1 MEMDLK
7 VGDKAIIVNSKH
19 HSKYNFR
26 KCTVESINRD
36 KVFVTVFGENY
47 SSEFW
52 LKRNEL
58 IPLIYE
64 NYEDCV
70 KYGVD
75 LKRIL
80 DLFNEYKGYYDYL
93 CKIVDE
99 ISDDCGKKDEEI
111 KSLKK
116 QNNQLMDKNASLKE
130 QLEYEQCKL
139 QQIRERCYKE
149 NDTENFDRGRYC
161 MMTFTSDRQPKI
173 IEMQGELE
181 KLRIAVDVLSCR
193 LAEYQKER

>member
-75 LKRIL
+75 LKRMVE
-80 DLFNEYKGYYDYL
+80 LFNEYRGNYDCL
-93 CKIVDE
+93 CELAEELNADYN
-99 ISDDCGKKDEEI
+99 KKDEEI

-116 QNNQLMDKNASLKE
+116 QNNQLMDENASLKE
-130 QLEYEQCKL
+130 QLEHEQYRL
-139 QQIRERCYKE
+139 HQT
-149 NDTENFDRGRYC
+149 TE
-161 MMTFTSDRQPKI
+161 
-173 IEMQGELE
+173 QGELE
-181 KLRIAVDVLSCR
+181 KLRIAVDVLPCR

>member
-36 KVFVTVFGENY
+36 KVFVTVFGETY
-47 SSEFW
+47 RSEFW

-58 IPLIYE
+58 IPLTYE
-64 NYEDCV
+64 NYEDCI

-75 LKRIL
+75 LKRMVE
-80 DLFNEYKGYYDYL
+80 LFNEYRGNYDCL
-93 CKIVDE
+93 CE
-99 ISDDCGKKDEEI
+99 IAEVSNTDCNKKDDEI

-130 QLEYEQCKL
+130 QLEHEQCKL
-139 QQIRERCYKE
+139 QQIRERCYTE

-173 IEMQGELE
+173 IEMQGEVE

>member
-70 KYGVD
+70 KCGVD

-93 CKIVDE
+93 CKIADE

-130 QLEYEQCKL
+130 QLEHEQCKL
-139 QQIRERCYKE
+139 QQIRERCYTE

-173 IEMQGELE
+173 IEMQGEVE

>member
-99 ISDDCGKKDEEI
+99 ISDDCDKKDEEI

-130 QLEYEQCKL
+130 QLEHEQCKL
-139 QQIRERCYKE
+139 QQIRERCYTE

-173 IEMQGELE
+173 IEMQGEVE

>member
-1 MEMDLK
+1 MDLK

-19 HSKYNFR
+19 HSKYNFQ

-70 KYGVD
+70 KCGVD

-130 QLEYEQCKL
+130 QLEYDQCKL
-139 QQIRERCYKE
+139 QQIRERCYTE

-173 IEMQGELE
+173 IEMQGEVE

>member
-1 MEMDLK
+1 MDLR

-75 LKRIL
+75 LKGMVE
-80 DLFNEYKGYYDYL
+80 LFNEYRGNYDCL
-93 CKIVDE
+93 CELAEVLNADYNN
-99 ISDDCGKKDEEI
+99 KDEEI

-130 QLEYEQCKL
+130 QLEHEQCKL
-139 QQIRERCYKE
+139 QQIRERCYTE

-173 IEMQGELE
+173 IEMQGEVE

>member
-130 QLEYEQCKL
+130 QLEHEQYKL
-139 QQIRERCYKE
+139 QQIRERCYTE

-173 IEMQGELE
+173 IEMQGEVE

>member
-70 KYGVD
+70 KYGVG
-75 LKRIL
+75 LRRIL
-80 DLFNEYKGYYDYL
+80 DLFNE
-93 CKIVDE
+93 
-99 ISDDCGKKDEEI
+99 
-111 KSLKK
+111 
-116 QNNQLMDKNASLKE
+116 
-130 QLEYEQCKL
+130 
-139 QQIRERCYKE
+139 
-149 NDTENFDRGRYC
+149 
-161 MMTFTSDRQPKI
+161 
-173 IEMQGELE
+173 
-181 KLRIAVDVLSCR
+181 
-193 LAEYQKER
+193 

>member
-93 CKIVDE
+93 CKIVEE
-99 ISDDCGKKDEEI
+99 ISDDCGKKDDEI

-130 QLEYEQCKL
+130 QLEHEQCKL
-139 QQIRERCYKE
+139 QQIRERCYTE

-173 IEMQGELE
+173 IEMQGEVE

>member
-1 MEMDLK
+1 MKMDLK

-130 QLEYEQCKL
+130 QLEHEQYKL
-139 QQIRERCYKE
+139 QQIRERCYTE

>member
-19 HSKYNFR
+19 HSKYNFQ
-26 KCTVESINRD
+26 KCTVESINGD

-130 QLEYEQCKL
+130 QLEHEQCKL
-139 QQIRERCYKE
+139 QQIRERCYTE

-173 IEMQGELE
+173 IEMQGEVE

-193 LAEYQKER
+193 WAEYQKER

>member
-19 HSKYNFR
+19 HSKYNFQ

-139 QQIRERCYKE
+139 QQIRERCYTE

-161 MMTFTSDRQPKI
+161 VMTFTSDRQPKI

-181 KLRIAVDVLSCR
+181 KLRITVDVLSCR

>member
-7 VGDKAIIVNSKH
+7 VCDKAIIVNSKH
-19 HSKYNFR
+19 HSEYNFR
-26 KCTVESINRD
+26 KCTVESIKGD
-36 KVFVTVFGENY
+36 KVFVAISGETY
-47 SSEFW
+47 RSEFW
-52 LKRNEL
+52 LERNEL
-58 IPLIYE
+58 IPLTYA

-75 LKRIL
+75 LNVMV
-80 DLFNEYKGYYDYL
+80 DLFNEYKGYCDCLCELAEELNADYN
-93 CKIVDE
+93 
-99 ISDDCGKKDEEI
+99 KKDEEI

-139 QQIRERCYKE
+139 QQIRERCYTE

-161 MMTFTSDRQPKI
+161 VMTFTSDRQPKI

>member
-130 QLEYEQCKL
+130 QLEHEQCKL
-139 QQIRERCYKE
+139 QQIRERCYTE

-161 MMTFTSDRQPKI
+161 MMTFTSNRQPKI
-173 IEMQGELE
+173 IEMQGEVE

>member
-1 MEMDLK
+1 MKMDLK

-19 HSKYNFR
+19 HSKYNFQ

-75 LKRIL
+75 IKTMV
-80 DLFNEYKGYYDYL
+80 DLFNEYKGYYECICIAASEVGKNYN
-93 CKIVDE
+93 KI
-99 ISDDCGKKDEEI
+99 DEEI
-111 KSLKK
+111 ESLKK

-139 QQIRERCYKE
+139 QQIRERCYTE

-193 LAEYQKER
+193 LAECQKER

>member
-93 CKIVDE
+93 CKIADE

-130 QLEYEQCKL
+130 RLEHEQCKL
-139 QQIRERCYKE
+139 QQIRERCYTE

-173 IEMQGELE
+173 IEMQGEVE
-181 KLRIAVDVLSCR
+181 KLRIAVDVLLCR

>member
-36 KVFVTVFGENY
+36 EVFVTVFGENY

-75 LKRIL
+75 LKGMVE
-80 DLFNEYKGYYDYL
+80 LFNEYRGNYDCL
-93 CKIVDE
+93 CELAEVLNADYN
-99 ISDDCGKKDEEI
+99 KKDEEI

-130 QLEYEQCKL
+130 QLEHEQCKL
-139 QQIRERCYKE
+139 QQIRERCYTE

-173 IEMQGELE
+173 IEMQGEVE

>member
-19 HSKYNFR
+19 HSKYNFQ

-93 CKIVDE
+93 CKIADE

-130 QLEYEQCKL
+130 QLEHEQCKL
-139 QQIRERCYKE
+139 QQIRERCYTE

-173 IEMQGELE
+173 IEMQGEVE

>member
-1 MEMDLK
+1 MKMDLK

-93 CKIVDE
+93 CKIADE

-139 QQIRERCYKE
+139 QQIRERCYTE

>member
-70 KYGVD
+70 KCGVD

-93 CKIVDE
+93 CKIVEE
-99 ISDDCGKKDEEI
+99 ISDDCGKKDDEI

-116 QNNQLMDKNASLKE
+116 QNNKLMDENASLKE
-130 QLEYEQCKL
+130 QLEHEQCKL
-139 QQIRERCYKE
+139 QQIRERCYTE

-173 IEMQGELE
+173 IEMQGEVE

>member
-7 VGDKAIIVNSKH
+7 AGDKAIIVNSKH

-70 KYGVD
+70 KCGVD

-93 CKIVDE
+93 CKIADE

-130 QLEYEQCKL
+130 QLEHEQCKL
-139 QQIRERCYKE
+139 QQIRERCYTE

-173 IEMQGELE
+173 IEMQGEVE

>member
-1 MEMDLK
+1 MKMDLK

-19 HSKYNFR
+19 HSKYNFQ
-26 KCTVESINRD
+26 KCTVESINGD

-75 LKRIL
+75 LKTMV
-80 DLFNEYKGYYDYL
+80 DLFNEYKGYYECICIAANEVGKDYN
-93 CKIVDE
+93 KI
-99 ISDDCGKKDEEI
+99 DEEI

-139 QQIRERCYKE
+139 QQIRERCYTE

-173 IEMQGELE
+173 IEMQGEVE

>member
-130 QLEYEQCKL
+130 QLEHEQCKL
-139 QQIRERCYKE
+139 QQIRERCYTE

-173 IEMQGELE
+173 IEMQGEVE
-181 KLRIAVDVLSCR
+181 KLRIAVDVLFCR

>member
-7 VGDKAIIVNSKH
+7 VGDKAIIINSKH

-93 CKIVDE
+93 CKIADE

-130 QLEYEQCKL
+130 QLEHEQCKL
-139 QQIRERCYKE
+139 QQIRERCYTE

-173 IEMQGELE
+173 IEMQGEVE
-181 KLRIAVDVLSCR
+181 KLRIAVDVLSYR

>member
-19 HSKYNFR
+19 HSEYNFR
-26 KCTVESINRD
+26 KCTVESIKGD
-36 KVFVTVFGENY
+36 KVFAAIFGETY
-47 SSEFW
+47 RVEFW
-52 LKRNEL
+52 LERNEL
-58 IPLIYE
+58 IPLTYE
-64 NYEDCV
+64 NYEDCI

-75 LKRIL
+75 LKGMVE
-80 DLFNEYKGYYDYL
+80 LFNEYRGNYDCL
-93 CKIVDE
+93 CELAEELNADYN
-99 ISDDCGKKDEEI
+99 KKDEEI

-130 QLEYEQCKL
+130 QLEHEQCKL
-139 QQIRERCYKE
+139 QQISELREV
-149 NDTENFDRGRYC
+149 
-161 MMTFTSDRQPKI
+161 
-173 IEMQGELE
+173 E

>member
-26 KCTVESINRD
+26 KCTVESIDRD

-80 DLFNEYKGYYDYL
+80 DLFNEHKGYYDYL

-116 QNNQLMDKNASLKE
+116 QNNQRMDENASLKE
-130 QLEYEQCKL
+130 QLEHEQCKL
-139 QQIRERCYKE
+139 QQIRERCYTE

>member
-1 MEMDLK
+1 MDLK
-7 VGDKAIIVNSKH
+7 AGDKAIIVNSKH

-93 CKIVDE
+93 CKIADE

-139 QQIRERCYKE
+139 QQIRERCYTE